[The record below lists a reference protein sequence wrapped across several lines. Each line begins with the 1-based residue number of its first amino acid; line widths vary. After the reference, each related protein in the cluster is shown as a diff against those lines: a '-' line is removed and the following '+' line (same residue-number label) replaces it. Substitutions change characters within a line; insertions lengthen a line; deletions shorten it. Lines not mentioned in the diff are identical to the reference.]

1 MVNILTMDLIVSETK
16 MWGLAVGTFQ
26 ISVRGVLVLLH
37 IFGYYYQDGMDVYE
51 LNLPMMI

>member
-1 MVNILTMDLIVSETK
+1 MNTLTTDLIVSETK
-16 MWGLAVGTFQ
+16 MLDLAVGMFR

-37 IFGYYYQDGMDVYE
+37 IFGYYYQDDMDVYE